1 MISVS
6 FCGYGYGYCT
16 ASDTICPHWQG
27 TFCELDLSLARLALH
42 YTLKAKPKFII
53 CDERR
58 IDFEELD

>member
-1 MISVS
+1 MISIPI
-6 FCGYGYGYCT
+6 CEYGFGMC
-16 ASDTICPHWQG
+16 DTTWPPHWQV
-27 TFCELDLSLARLALH
+27 TFCELDLSLARLAFH